1 MFPRLFKRSQ
11 PSLLPLFSSR
21 SLHMSEKVQWLTSKG
36 LLDPL
41 LYVHRHMRGDWGD
54 VGESGRHSNLVVI
67 AQKGLLHS
75 RYRITPHLDFVVVTD
90 ESRETTVIQLP
101 EELTSL

>member
-11 PSLLPLFSSR
+11 PSLLPVFSSQ
-21 SLHMSEKVQWLTSKG
+21 SLHLSEKVQWLASKG

-54 VGESGRHSNLVVI
+54 VGESGRRSNLVAI
-67 AQKGLLHS
+67 TQAGPLHS
-75 RYRITPHLDFVVVTD
+75 RYRITPHLDLVVVTD
-90 ESRETTVIQLP
+90 ESRKTTIIQLP
-101 EELTSL
+101 EELMSL